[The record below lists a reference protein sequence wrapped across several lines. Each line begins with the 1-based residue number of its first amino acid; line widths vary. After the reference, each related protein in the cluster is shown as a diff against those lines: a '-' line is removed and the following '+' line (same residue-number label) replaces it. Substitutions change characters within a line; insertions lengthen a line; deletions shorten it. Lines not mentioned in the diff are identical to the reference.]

1 VSLDF
6 ASLRGG
12 VCGGGRACEGVS
24 LRGWG
29 VCGAGFVRVC
39 ASWGRRVCAGF
50 SPKKEGIVQ
59 NKAACITTNI
69 YSTKNY

>member
-1 VSLDF
+1 MSLDF

-12 VCGGGRACEGVS
+12 VCAS
-24 LRGWG
+24 LW
-29 VCGAGFVRVC
+29 VC
-39 ASWGRRVCAGF
+39 ASLCEFASWGEGLWVF